1 MWSNEQE
8 FIKRLLIKKIHGT
21 ITSDE
26 DKKLQNL
33 IGDNNDYK
41 ILAEHVLSNEFLQK
55 AILDRNRNAC
65 EKGWRELYQQL
76 NFTRKNFF
84 IGSFYRW
91 TAVVLLLIIIG
102 IGIFIYYGGK
112 KKNVI
117 ITPGSCKA
125 ALHWKGE
132 KLLDLGPN
140 DIDYIQILNEL
151 SAKESIVATQKE
163 DLAIVVPRRGEYK
176 IILEDGSY
184 IHLNAGTKLT
194 IPSDFSLTNR
204 HINLAGEAYMV
215 VQKDS
220 LNPFTIRTKRADILV
235 RGTKLNIKDYP
246 DENKLEVVLEEGQVA
261 VSYLG
266 DKKEMR
272 RGEKI
277 VINEKGESSTQYV
290 DVDLY
295 TAWHNNR
302 IVFYNESLENIMHE
316 LGRWYNFETFFSH
329 DHLRNLKFTINV
341 NKFKTFNE
349 LANMMKEMD
358 EINISIKQNRVL
370 ISEKQ
375 R

>member
-112 KKNVI
+112 KRNVI

-151 SAKESIVATQKE
+151 SDKESIVATQKE